1 MRTEWNRPHFK
12 ATGKGIFLSHYWP
25 FVGAVVLTLVL
36 SGNAVILQL
45 NQWSNELMDFLWT
58 MGVIPPPDW
67 LVTLERYTGLFPSLS
82 LGAALVIALLL
93 AWPYEV
99 GLCRFLL
106 EHSAGKKAPF
116 SRVGFGFQ
124 NNYGNVVLTQF
135 MRALFT
141 FLWSLLLIIPGI
153 IRGIGYFAVPYILAE
168 NPNLSWRRTIQLSLS
183 MTDGYKWRIF
193 VFQLSYLGW
202 YILDALTLG
211 ILGVFFV
218 SPYYYAAQ
226 TEVYR
231 FLRERALAE
240 GLATPEELPGLSPAA
255 PPPER
260 SLP

>member
-1 MRTEWNRPHFK
+1 MRTEWNRLRFK
-12 ATGKGIFLSHYWP
+12 ETGKGIFLSHYWP

-36 SGNAVILQL
+36 SGNAVVLQL
-45 NQWSNELMDFLWT
+45 NQWANGLMDTLWT

-67 LVTLERYTGLFPSLS
+67 LVTLEYYTGLLPSLS
-82 LGAALVIALLL
+82 LGMALVIAILL

-106 EHSAGKKAPF
+106 EHSAGQKVPF

-141 FLWSLLLIIPGI
+141 FLWTLLFIIPGI

-168 NPNLSWRRTIQLSLS
+168 NPGLPWRRAIQLSLS

-211 ILGVFFV
+211 ILGIFFV

-231 FLRERALAE
+231 HLRDQALAE
-240 GLATPEELPGLSPAA
+240 GLATPEELPGLSPAD